1 MTNTIY
7 PPCRVCYQEQV
18 VTWRE
23 VEMNEAL
30 REYVDTYIS
39 PVKMYYL
46 SMDDAMDVWGQKIK
60 PEDLIDE

>member
-1 MTNTIY
+1 MIY
-7 PPCRVCYQEQV
+7 PPCRCCYQEQV